1 MKKPT
6 GAICCKHAPR
16 SMSSVP
22 ITHETK
28 RRVSKPQHRKE
39 CAPGLIGTQLGGA
52 AAAAA
57 PAAAV
62 FLNFT
67 LLPLDGRGKEEVS
80 EYFWGW
86 KEVM

>member
-1 MKKPT
+1 
-6 GAICCKHAPR
+6 
-16 SMSSVP
+16 MS
-22 ITHETK
+22 
-28 RRVSKPQHRKE
+28 PQPHQDWARE
-39 CAPGLIGTQLGGA
+39 A

-67 LLPLDGRGKEEVS
+67 LLLLDGRGKEEVS
-80 EYFWGW
+80 EYFRGW

>member
-1 MKKPT
+1 MCSQP
-6 GAICCKHAPR
+6 
-16 SMSSVP
+16 
-22 ITHETK
+22 
-28 RRVSKPQHRKE
+28 HRD
-39 CAPGLIGTQLGGA
+39 QLGGA
-52 AAAAA
+52 VAAAA

>member
-1 MKKPT
+1 
-6 GAICCKHAPR
+6 
-16 SMSSVP
+16 MSSVP

-28 RRVSKPQHRKE
+28 RKVSKPQHRKE
-39 CAPGLIGTQLGGA
+39 CLPSRIRTGLGGA
-52 AAAAA
+52 A
-57 PAAAV
+57 AAAV

-67 LLPLDGRGKEEVS
+67 LLLLDGRGKEEVS